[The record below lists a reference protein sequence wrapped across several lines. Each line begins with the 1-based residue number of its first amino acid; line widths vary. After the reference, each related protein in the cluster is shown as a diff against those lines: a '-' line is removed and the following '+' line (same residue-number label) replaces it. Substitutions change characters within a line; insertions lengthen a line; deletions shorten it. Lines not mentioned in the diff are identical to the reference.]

1 MSGPLLIIDG
11 LRAGYGAVDVLKGV
25 DLQVERGEKVVIL
38 GPSGSGK
45 STLLKCIPYL
55 VRPRLGEIRIDGEVV
70 NSDPATLKK
79 IRSCI
84 GFVFQQYNLFPHMT
98 TLRNVALPLEL
109 NKNLP
114 RREAEKIASSV
125 LNMLGIGELAN
136 KHPLE
141 LSGGQQQ
148 RAAIA
153 RALAI
158 DPKLLLLDEPTSALD
173 PELRYEVVETLYQ
186 VAKQGRSM
194 LIVTHELDFA
204 EAAADRVVFIDE
216 GVIVEEGDAREVLER
231 PKKERTERFLRRLR
245 SRINNTGAETS

>member
-1 MSGPLLIIDG
+1 MSGELLTISG
-11 LRAGYGAVDVLKGV
+11 LRAGYGKVEVLRGI
-25 DLQVERGEKVVIL
+25 DLSVKKGEKVVIL

-55 VRPRLGEIRIDGEVV
+55 VKPWSGEIRINGLVV
-70 NSDPATLKK
+70 NSDPATLRR
-79 IRSCI
+79 IRASI

-98 TLRNVALPLEL
+98 VIRNVALPLEL
-109 NKNLP
+109 SKGMS
-114 RREAEKIASSV
+114 RSEAVKIAQSI
-125 LNMLGIGELAN
+125 LDMLSLGELAG
-136 KHPLE
+136 KYPLE

-186 VAKQGRSM
+186 VAKQGRAM

-216 GVIVEEGDAREVLER
+216 GLIVEEGDAHEVLER

-245 SRINNTGAETS
+245 TRLG

>member
-1 MSGPLLIIDG
+1 LSEPLLLIDG
-11 LRAGYGAVDVLKGV
+11 LKAGYGSVEVLRGVHLSVDK
-25 DLQVERGEKVVIL
+25 GEKVVIL

-55 VRPRLGEIRIDGEVV
+55 VRPWSGEIRVDGELV
-70 NSDPATLKK
+70 NSDPSTLRR
-79 IRSCI
+79 IRSSI

-98 TLRNVALPLEL
+98 SIRNVALSLEL
-109 NKNLP
+109 NRRLP
-114 RREAEKIASSV
+114 RQESEKIAYSV
-125 LNMLGIGELAN
+125 MSMLGIGELAG
-136 KHPLE
+136 KYPLE

-148 RAAIA
+148 RVAIA

-194 LIVTHELDFA
+194 LIVTHEVDFA

-231 PKKERTERFLRRLR
+231 PRKERTERFLKRLR
-245 SRINNTGAETS
+245 SKVGNAAT

>member
-1 MSGPLLIIDG
+1 MSGELLRISG
-11 LRAGYGAVDVLKGV
+11 LRAGYGRIEVLRGI
-25 DLQVERGEKVVIL
+25 DLRVERGEKIVIL

-55 VRPRLGEIRIDGEVV
+55 VRPWSGEIHIDGLQVSPEP
-70 NSDPATLKK
+70 NTLRR
-79 IRSCI
+79 IRAST

-98 TLRNVALPLEL
+98 ILRNVALPLEL
-109 NKNLP
+109 NKEMP
-114 RREAEKIASSV
+114 RREAEKSALSV
-125 LNMLGIGELAN
+125 LNMLGLGELAG
-136 KHPLE
+136 KYPLE

-153 RALAI
+153 RALAV

-204 EAAADRVVFIDE
+204 EAAADRVVFMDE
-216 GVIVEEGDAREVLER
+216 GLIVEEGDAREVLGHPR
-231 PKKERTERFLRRLR
+231 KERTERFLRRLR
-245 SRINNTGAETS
+245 SRLNSFPPSN

>member
-1 MSGPLLIIDG
+1 MSGELLQISG
-11 LRAGYGAVDVLKGV
+11 LRAGYGKVEVLRGI
-25 DLQVERGEKVVIL
+25 DLSVKKGEKVVIL

-55 VRPRLGEIRIDGEVV
+55 VRPWSGEIRIDGLVV
-70 NSDPATLKK
+70 NPDPATLRR
-79 IRSCI
+79 IRAST

-98 TLRNVALPLEL
+98 VIRNVALPLEL
-109 NKNLP
+109 SKGMG
-114 RREAEKIASSV
+114 RREAERIAESI
-125 LNMLGIGELAN
+125 LDMLGLGELAG
-136 KHPLE
+136 KYPLE

-158 DPKLLLLDEPTSALD
+158 DPKLLLFDEPTSALD

-186 VAKQGRSM
+186 VAKQGRAM

-216 GVIVEEGDAREVLER
+216 GLVVEEGDAKEILER
-231 PKKERTERFLRRLR
+231 PKRERTERFLRRLR
-245 SRINNTGAETS
+245 SRLG

>member
-1 MSGPLLIIDG
+1 MLRIRG
-11 LRAGYGAVDVLKGV
+11 LKAGYGNVEVLRGI
-25 DLQVERGEKVVIL
+25 DLSVQRGEKIVIV

-45 STLLKCIPYL
+45 STLLKCVPYL
-55 VRPRLGEIRIDGEVV
+55 VRPWSGEIQIDGLTV
-70 NSDPATLKK
+70 NSDPATLRS
-79 IRSCI
+79 IRSST

-98 TLRNVALPLEL
+98 VVRNVALPLEL
-109 NKNLP
+109 NKKMP
-114 RREAEKIASSV
+114 RREAEKTALQV
-125 LNMLGIGELAN
+125 LRMLGLGELAS
-136 KHPLE
+136 KYPLE

-186 VAKQGRSM
+186 VARQGRSM

-216 GVIVEEGDAREVLER
+216 GVIVEEGDARDVLER
-231 PKKERTERFLRRLR
+231 PKRERTERFLRRLR
-245 SRINNTGAETS
+245 SRLSENS